1 MWAINGVRKVPKTKS
16 KTRVSAE
23 VITENGEEEKENKT
37 LQQKKRFRPSPKNLL
52 PVPIFYS
59 DAMLGWGK
67 NENSREKHMGKHK
80 GEHKGSSR
88 G

>member
-67 NENSREKHMGKHK
+67 KRKLKGKTY
-80 GEHKGSSR
+80 GETQG
-88 G
+88 GT